1 MNLIPVIGLEV
12 HLQLK
17 TASKIFCVCSTQLGA
32 PPNAQ
37 VCPVCLGL
45 PGVLPV
51 LNRQVCLAGVR
62 VSLALGC
69 GIQQRI
75 LFHRKNYFYP
85 ELTKGYQISQYDLPL
100 GMNGLVEIP
109 PHPARS
115 PSRGEGKGEGAAKK
129 VRVLRVHM
137 EEDAGKLLHRPDGGS
152 LVDLNRAGVPLLEIV
167 TEPDLES
174 PEQAYEYLKT
184 LKGILEYLDVSD
196 CDMEKGSLRCDA
208 NVSLSPLTPPSPR
221 RGEGKGEGGRV
232 LGAKAEIKNLNSF
245 RSVARALA
253 YEIKRQG
260 ELLAEGGKVVQET
273 RLWDD
278 VKEVTQGMRSKEYAH
293 DYRYFPEPDLVPFAV
308 AAEEIERAR
317 AALPELPRQRA
328 ERFVKQYGL
337 TPADA
342 AGLTAS
348 RSTADYFEAAIKL
361 RKSVPGTGTVP
372 GTGVKNVANW
382 ILGDLAREMNER
394 GVDRIEA
401 LSFGPGRLVELLE
414 LIDSGKISGKM
425 AKDLLIESLQSGQA
439 PRAVV
444 EARGL
449 SQVTDKEAIREAA
462 RAVIQEQP
470 KAAEDFKQGKSQA
483 LMFLVGQLMR
493 KMKGAA
499 SPAVSQ
505 EVIKELIEKE

>member
-1 MNLIPVIGLEV
+1 MARLPVIGLEV
-12 HLQLK
+12 HLQMK
-17 TASKIFCVCSTQLGA
+17 TASKIFCGCSTQFGA
-32 PPNAQ
+32 PPNSQ

-51 LNRQVCLAGVR
+51 LNRQVFLYGVR

-69 GIQQRI
+69 RIQSRI
-75 LFHRKNYFYP
+75 VFHRKNYFYP
-85 ELTKGYQISQYDLPL
+85 DLPKGYQISQYDLPL
-100 GMNGLVEIP
+100 GTAGVVDL
-109 PHPARS
+109 
-115 PSRGEGKGEGAAKK
+115 PSGKK
-129 VRVLRVHM
+129 VRIMRAHL
-137 EEDAGKLLHRPDGGS
+137 EEDAGKLLHRPEGGS

-184 LKGILEYLDVSD
+184 LKGILESLEVSD

-208 NVSLSPLTPPSPR
+208 NISLKTGG
-221 RGEGKGEGGRV
+221 GE
-232 LGAKAEIKNLNSF
+232 LGTRSEFKNLNSF
-245 RSVARALA
+245 RSVARALT

-260 ELLAEGGKVVQET
+260 ELLDEGGRVTQET

-278 VKEVTQGMRSKEYAH
+278 AKGVTQGMRSKEFAH

-308 AAEEIERAR
+308 AEKEIEQAR

-328 ERFVKQYGL
+328 ERFVRQYSLPLPDAVGL
-337 TPADA
+337 T
-342 AGLTAS
+342 S
-348 RSTADYFEAAIKL
+348 SHSTANYYEACVRGLSPK
-361 RKSVPGTGTVP
+361 GTVP
-372 GTGVKNVANW
+372 GIHKALANW

-394 GVDRIEA
+394 NADRIEG
-401 LSFGPGRLVELLE
+401 LNFGPERLAELVE

-425 AKDLLIESLQSGQA
+425 AKEVLIESLQSGQA

-444 EARGL
+444 EAQGL
-449 SQVTDKEAIREAA
+449 SQVTDKEAIRTAA

-470 KAAEDFKQGKSQA
+470 KAASDFKQGKETA

-499 SPAVSQ
+499 SPAISQ
-505 EVIKELIEKE
+505 EILKELIRGR

>member
-1 MNLIPVIGLEV
+1 MARVPVIGLEV

-17 TASKIFCVCSTQLGA
+17 TASKIFCGCSTRFGA
-32 PPNAQ
+32 PPNSQ

-51 LNRQVCLAGVR
+51 LNRQVFLYGVR

-69 GIQQRI
+69 RIQSQI
-75 LFHRKNYFYP
+75 VFHRKNYFYP
-85 ELTKGYQISQYDLPL
+85 DLPKGYQISQYDLPL

-109 PHPARS
+109 PHPTLS
-115 PSRGEGKGEGAAKK
+115 PPGGEGKGEGAVKR
-129 VRVLRVHM
+129 VRITRAHL

-184 LKGILEYLDVSD
+184 LKGILESLDVSD

-208 NVSLSPLTPPSPR
+208 NVSLRTDA
-221 RGEGKGEGGRV
+221 GE
-232 LGAKAEIKNLNSF
+232 LGTRSEIKNLNSF
-245 RSVARALA
+245 RAVARALT

-260 ELLAEGGKVVQET
+260 ELLDEGGKVLQET

-278 VKEVTQGMRSKEYAH
+278 VKGVTQGMRSKEFAH

-308 AAEEIERAR
+308 APEEIEKAR

-328 ERFVKQYGL
+328 ERFVREYAL
-337 TPADA
+337 PLPDA
-342 AGLTAS
+342 AGLTAAK
-348 RSTADYFEAAIKL
+348 STADYYEAAV

-372 GTGVKNVANW
+372 GTGSGTPVSKSLANW
-382 ILGDLAREMNER
+382 ILGDMAREMNER
-394 GVDRIEA
+394 SADRIEE
-401 LSFGPGRLVELLE
+401 LKFGPERLVELLE

-425 AKDLLIESLQSGQA
+425 AKDVFVESLKSGQPPGA
-439 PRAVV
+439 IVQSK
-444 EARGL
+444 GL
-449 SQVTDKEAIREAA
+449 SQVTDKEAIRAAA
-462 RAVIQEQP
+462 REVIQEQP
-470 KAAEDFKQGKSQA
+470 KAVADFKQGKQA
-483 LMFLVGQLMR
+483 TLMFLVGQLMR
-493 KMKGAA
+493 KTKGAA
-499 SPAVSQ
+499 SPAIAQ
-505 EVIKELIEKE
+505 ETLKELIEKG